1 MLAVEATGIVPTTTS
16 TPANTAATTMSP
28 CANAITPVSRCTR
41 LKPSAISPYVA
52 PAASPV
58 ISAWSAT
65 GPLTNPLR
73 DRVPD
78 AQLALAEVDHLDVD
92 GVLAGQVRL
101 GLGAFLLVLA
111 EQLVAVLDQD
121 VGRVVALG
129 GQLIRLTVGDR

>member
-16 TPANTAATTMSP
+16 TPANTAPTTMSP

-65 GPLTNPLR
+65 GPLNSR

-78 AQLALAEVDHLDVD
+78 AQLALAKVDHLDVD

-101 GLGAFLLVLA
+101 GLCAFLLVLA
-111 EQLVAVLDQD
+111 EQL
-121 VGRVVALG
+121 
-129 GQLIRLTVGDR
+129 

>member
-16 TPANTAATTMSP
+16 TPANTAPTTMSP

-52 PAASPV
+52 PVASPV

-65 GPLTNPLR
+65 GPLTSGNG
-73 DRVPD
+73 VAD
-78 AQLALAEVDHLDVD
+78 AQLALAQVDHLDVD
-92 GVLAGQVRL
+92 RVLAGQVRL
-101 GLGAFLLVLA
+101 GLGAGLLVLA
-111 EQLVAVLDQD
+111 EQRVAVLDEN

-129 GQLIRLTVGDR
+129 R